1 MIEHIIKA
9 GYNQLMFKHT
19 SFHLDESSANKKFV
33 LENSSIAIDSHLALL
48 PATLLRASAH

>member
-33 LENSSIAIDSHLALL
+33 RENSSIAIDSHLALL